1 MTPKRARLFG
11 LVIALTLVGV
21 LTSAQGQDQVD
32 QAAVNAINNH
42 ALEHSQLMEVLSYL
56 TDVYGPRVTG
66 SPNIR
71 NAANYAVG
79 KMREW
84 GIGSAA
90 LESWG
95 PFGKGWSNERFSA
108 HVVAPQPYPLI
119 GYPKAYTP
127 GTAGPVT
134 GEAVLAPIT
143 SERDFEIWRG
153 KLRGKFVLMTA
164 LGEVA
169 PLSLEPI
176 GRRFSD
182 QELERLARQPVGR
195 AAGAGRAG
203 GAGGQT
209 FARRR
214 LQFFVDEGV
223 AAVLEPSRGNGTAVF
238 VLGGDIRQ
246 SPETPVPAQVVL
258 SVEHYGRVA
267 RTLQKQIPV
276 SLELDIRN
284 RFHEEDLNSF
294 NIVGDIPG
302 TDKASEFV
310 MVGAHFDSWHAGTGA
325 TDNAAGAAV
334 MLEVMRIL
342 KATGL
347 KMRRTVRIGLWTG
360 EEQGLLG
367 SAAYVRD
374 HFGDRRTMQ
383 LKPDHGRLSA
393 YYNLDNGTG
402 AIRGIYLEG
411 NDAIVPIFQKW
422 MAPFSHVG
430 MKTLAIRGT
439 RGTDHTSF
447 DAVGLPGFQ
456 FIQDPI
462 EYSTR
467 THHSNLDV
475 FERIQQ
481 ADLVQNA
488 AIVAS
493 FVYHTANREN
503 LLPRKPLPAPQP
515 PASSR

>member
-1 MTPKRARLFG
+1 MTPSRARLFG
-11 LVIALTLVGV
+11 LVMALTLAGIFA
-21 LTSAQGQDQVD
+21 SAQGQDEAD
-32 QAAVNAINNH
+32 LAAVSVIKEEAFQR
-42 ALEHSQLMEVLSYL
+42 SQLMDVLSYL

-66 SPNIR
+66 SPNIK
-71 NAANYAVG
+71 NAANYAVL

-84 GIGSAA
+84 GIGSAG
-90 LESWG
+90 LEPWG

-108 HVVAPQPYPLI
+108 HVIEPQPYPLI

-127 GTAGPVT
+127 GTDGPVT
-134 GEAVLAPIT
+134 GEAVLAPIA
-143 SERDFEIWRG
+143 SERDFDIWRG

-164 LGEVA
+164 PAAVA
-169 PLSLEPI
+169 ASLEPL
-176 GRRFSD
+176 GRRYSNE
-182 QELERLARQPVGR
+182 ELERLAKQPAGR
-195 AAGAGRAG
+195 AAGGGRG
-203 GAGGQT
+203 GAATGQN

-223 AAVLEPSRGNGTAVF
+223 GGVLEPSRGNGNAVF

-246 SPETPVPAQVVL
+246 SPDTRVPVQVVL
-258 SVEHYGRVA
+258 SVEHYGRIA

-276 SLELDIRN
+276 TLELDIRN

-294 NIVGDIPG
+294 TIVGDIPG
-302 TDKASEFV
+302 TDKASELV
-310 MVGAHFDSWHAGTGA
+310 MAGAHFDSWHAGTGA

-347 KMRRTVRIGLWTG
+347 KMRRTVRIALWTG

-367 SAAYVRD
+367 SAAYVKE
-374 HFGDRRTMQ
+374 HFADRRTMQ
-383 LKPDHGRLSA
+383 LKPDHSRLSA

-402 AIRGIYLEG
+402 AIRGVYLEG
-411 NDAIVPIFQKW
+411 NEALAPVFQKW
-422 MAPFSHVG
+422 MAPFANVG

-467 THHSNLDV
+467 THHSNLDL
-475 FERIQQ
+475 FERIQ
-481 ADLVQNA
+481 ASDLIQNA

-493 FVYHTANREN
+493 FVYHTANRDD
-503 LLPRKPLPAPQP
+503 LLPRKPLPSPQV